1 MYSPFKPEAV
11 VFWSAVCSTWFAAR
25 PGVHSAI
32 PSQDDT
38 DEEVEK
44 DNFTPEE
51 FDKACEDLGLENC
64 GEESSD
70 EDDFFQRL
78 NQIWG

>member
-1 MYSPFKPEAV
+1 M
-11 VFWSAVCSTWFAAR
+11 SAMFSLDEMKSILEKNGFNLDNF
-25 PGVHSAI
+25 I

-44 DNFTPEE
+44 DNFTAEE
-51 FDKACEDLGLENC
+51 FDKACEDLGLEDS
-64 GEESSD
+64 GEETDD

-78 NQIWG
+78 QL

>member
-1 MYSPFKPEAV
+1 M
-11 VFWSAVCSTWFAAR
+11 SAMFSLDEMKSILEENGFNLEDLAPT
-25 PGVHSAI
+25 
-32 PSQDDT
+32 QDDT

-51 FDKACEDLGLENC
+51 FDKACEDLGLENS

-78 NQIWG
+78 NQI

>member
-1 MYSPFKPEAV
+1 MAFSLDEMKRMLEDSGFNL
-11 VFWSAVCSTWFAAR
+11 W
-25 PGVHSAI
+25 GSAI

-38 DEEVEK
+38 DEKVEK

-78 NQIWG
+78 NQI

>member
-1 MYSPFKPEAV
+1 M
-11 VFWSAVCSTWFAAR
+11 SAMFSLDEMKSILEENGFNLEDLAPT
-25 PGVHSAI
+25 
-32 PSQDDT
+32 QDDTDEDDT

-78 NQIWG
+78 QL